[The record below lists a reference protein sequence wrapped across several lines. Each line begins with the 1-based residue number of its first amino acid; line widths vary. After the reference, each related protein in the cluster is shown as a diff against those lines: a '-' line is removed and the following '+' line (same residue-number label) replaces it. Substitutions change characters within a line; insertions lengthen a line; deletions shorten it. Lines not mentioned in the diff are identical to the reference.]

1 MFLPKALLIIFLK
14 IFLTYVSAMD
24 KPNIYIVIN
33 SEDYPGIKLTYNP
46 FIKALQLYMN
56 NAFRILEKGSN
67 ASHTFPRVIYFPYKK
82 YYEDRWSDKKKT
94 SSTSKDLSTS
104 TTSRTIQ
111 NENTFIAAD
120 AYDKG
125 TCMTNGGKYSNTK
138 CVFPFIYKGI
148 EYYSCTWY
156 ISIYTKNQPWC
167 STKVDVNNN
176 HIKGNWGTCDPNK
189 CPKHYPPRECGVPAK
204 KRRQKRIIRD
214 NELDIKEIPWMTSL
228 GIFEKRKWM
237 HKCGGSLISHKFIL
251 TSAHCLDTS
260 YAKSYRVRLGNADLN
275 IHNWVR
281 QAYMENDKSGEN
293 EITSAIKRTYLH
305 PRFVMH
311 RPYFD
316 IGLAET
322 ERYIEFTDYVRPIC
336 LPFHPS
342 NDEAHVNDLVIIAGW
357 GENENGTVTN
367 ELRQTRLQV
376 YSKKFCEN
384 LFPKGRSDNFDINNA
399 GGSRIL
405 LTEGISHDLI
415 CIGSEIQHTG
425 ACHGDSGSASI
436 RKVIDTMRE
445 PYFEQLFIVT
455 TGTTCDTTA
464 TIYSKINHPE
474 TLPWIRRIAEMEHHL
489 VVIGGFSPN
498 RTNKLLRDVEF
509 ISSKPNNICQNK
521 IDFLNGKLTRNF
533 YHSAAAR
540 GRAGIVARD
549 ALFVCGGTNSVEHL
563 KTCHVYNPLLNK
575 WFYTDSL
582 KYERADASAVLSS
595 EGDFWI
601 IGGAN
606 GSISAES
613 TEIFDIN
620 NSQWRRASPLPSELR
635 NSGISYHCSVR
646 LNRTHILIAGGY
658 AAPYVFRNPF
668 REVKEEYEDYEEE
681 DGYSVPGISLKSAW
695 MFDGF
700 YWKRLSSMNG
710 NRDRLACSTLN
721 DNGVVKVL
729 VAGGCREW
737 CETSPAIPDV
747 EIYDPTT
754 NKWSFAAPLPEP
766 LHSAKM
772 EEFLGKPTIVGGF
785 NRTTQIE
792 RIYSYNVENNSW
804 ELLNKRLRIPRSS
817 HALIKVPYEMFEHC

>member
-1 MFLPKALLIIFLK
+1 
-14 IFLTYVSAMD
+14 
-24 KPNIYIVIN
+24 
-33 SEDYPGIKLTYNP
+33 
-46 FIKALQLYMN
+46 
-56 NAFRILEKGSN
+56 
-67 ASHTFPRVIYFPYKK
+67 
-82 YYEDRWSDKKKT
+82 RWSNKKTT

-138 CVFPFIYKGI
+138 CVFPFIYKAI

-156 ISIYTKNQPWC
+156 IK
-167 STKVDVNNN
+167 
-176 HIKGNWGTCDPNK
+176 
-189 CPKHYPPRECGVPAK
+189 CGVPAK

-214 NELDIKEIPWMTSL
+214 NELDIKEIP
-228 GIFEKRKWM
+228 
-237 HKCGGSLISHKFIL
+237 
-251 TSAHCLDTS
+251 
-260 YAKSYRVRLGNADLN
+260 YRVRLGNADLN

-455 TGTTCDTTA
+455 TGTT
-464 TIYSKINHPE
+464 
-474 TLPWIRRIAEMEHHL
+474 
-489 VVIGGFSPN
+489 
-498 RTNKLLRDVEF
+498 
-509 ISSKPNNICQNK
+509 
-521 IDFLNGKLTRNF
+521 
-533 YHSAAAR
+533 
-540 GRAGIVARD
+540 
-549 ALFVCGGTNSVEHL
+549 
-563 KTCHVYNPLLNK
+563 
-575 WFYTDSL
+575 
-582 KYERADASAVLSS
+582 
-595 EGDFWI
+595 
-601 IGGAN
+601 
-606 GSISAES
+606 
-613 TEIFDIN
+613 
-620 NSQWRRASPLPSELR
+620 
-635 NSGISYHCSVR
+635 
-646 LNRTHILIAGGY
+646 
-658 AAPYVFRNPF
+658 
-668 REVKEEYEDYEEE
+668 
-681 DGYSVPGISLKSAW
+681 
-695 MFDGF
+695 
-700 YWKRLSSMNG
+700 
-710 NRDRLACSTLN
+710 
-721 DNGVVKVL
+721 
-729 VAGGCREW
+729 
-737 CETSPAIPDV
+737 
-747 EIYDPTT
+747 
-754 NKWSFAAPLPEP
+754 
-766 LHSAKM
+766 
-772 EEFLGKPTIVGGF
+772 
-785 NRTTQIE
+785 
-792 RIYSYNVENNSW
+792 
-804 ELLNKRLRIPRSS
+804 
-817 HALIKVPYEMFEHC
+817 